1 LIARSISRDHV
12 RCERAKAVPLDLE
25 RVVGMIERGWSSPD
39 RETLESR
46 RRHSL
51 KIIEIPRDPILLF
64 ASDDERV
71 LRCTIAFSKMPDT
84 LTAYQRKL
92 QKELAE
98 IAEIVRIDYWNI
110 HKWERVARTTVLEV
124 MRRELIRGEVVG
136 QYTLIDDLLSTQLCK
151 YFLPGK
157 NLILQWKT
165 KRFRRFNYYVIER
178 LFLTQKLAFLK
189 DVYRVPKNI
198 ASSIEEINSLRNAMA
213 HAFFPENLRAYQMK
227 GRPAPRKPI
236 PVRYKGVDIF
246 SAAGAKRFVQ
256 DCAEVTDFL
265 TWKLKRKKESK
276 VLLFGVGHAGPS
288 PTQTP

>member
-1 LIARSISRDHV
+1 
-12 RCERAKAVPLDLE
+12 
-25 RVVGMIERGWSSPD
+25 
-39 RETLESR
+39 
-46 RRHSL
+46 
-51 KIIEIPRDPILLF
+51 
-64 ASDDERV
+64 
-71 LRCTIAFSKMPDT
+71 MPDA

-124 MRRELIRGEVVG
+124 MRRELIRGEVIG

-178 LFLTQKLAFLK
+178 LYLTQKLAFLK

-213 HAFFPENLRAYQMK
+213 HAFFP
-227 GRPAPRKPI
+227 
-236 PVRYKGVDIF
+236 
-246 SAAGAKRFVQ
+246 
-256 DCAEVTDFL
+256 
-265 TWKLKRKKESK
+265 
-276 VLLFGVGHAGPS
+276 
-288 PTQTP
+288 